1 MKRKFASTFL
11 LTLSLLALAGC
22 NGGDN
27 TSSDMPIDEEG
38 DITRDENG
46 NIIYDNVE
54 LNLWTVTT
62 GDDAIVQDS
71 IISQFN
77 SLYEGKIKV
86 TAQHTSRYDLE
97 TNLTST
103 MEFDKANG
111 PDILFNH
118 GNRVSE
124 YNDRGW
130 LYPIESYYT
139 KADVPL
145 DKDDY
150 VDSLLDAT
158 SIDGTMYATPID
170 VHSTMMEIRV
180 DILEKNGLEIPTNYE
195 ELCALSKTVVEKARA
210 GQFWIRGEN
219 SENKPATEW
228 RLASTAED
236 YTVFPIA
243 YGDMWV
249 HEFVGYTAAVQNGAS
264 LVASDGKPGWNSQ
277 ETINGLQLLRNWMWP
292 DSSSKNEYALSKS
305 YGTDYDVGDAPF
317 RAGTCIFKLQG
328 PWTYTKEMNDFD
340 ILLAKDG
347 GAKNITTRNISYM
360 FALDKNSENAGKIK
374 GEGHSVMLTKCVT
387 SQTKACAAAVF
398 ADYLSYFSGITW
410 AKSGHIPAVKSVAN
424 SSDFKDDATYEA
436 YVKYWGTPDD
446 YVVVPPTKY
455 YSYIDTYF
463 KACVQ
468 QAMSSSNKSQSIQ
481 EIVNKQYNDC
491 LGYIAL
497 YA

>member
-1 MKRKFASTFL
+1 MALVLSASI
-11 LTLSLLALAGC
+11 LAGC
-22 NGGDN
+22 NDTPSTDMSGD
-27 TSSDMPIDEEG
+27 G
-38 DITRDENG
+38 DIIRDDSG
-46 NIIYDNVE
+46 NVVYDNVE
-54 LNLWTVTT
+54 LKLWTVTT
-62 GDDAIVQDS
+62 GDDANVQDG

-77 SLYEGKIKV
+77 EIYKGQIKV
-86 TAQHTSRYDLE
+86 SAEHISRYDLE

-103 MEFDKANG
+103 MEFDRKNG

-118 GNRVSE
+118 GNRTTE
-124 YNDRGW
+124 YNDREW
-130 LYPIESYYT
+130 LLPIEDYYDKT
-139 KADVPL
+139 GTPL

-150 VDSLLDAT
+150 VDSLLNAT
-158 SIDGTMYATPID
+158 TVDGKMYATPID
-170 VHSTMMEIRV
+170 VHSAMMEVRV

-195 ELCALSKTVVEKARA
+195 ELCALSKAVVEKARA

-236 YTVFPIA
+236 YNIFPIA

-249 HEFVGYTAAVQNGAS
+249 HEFVGYTAAVQNGAT
-264 LVASDGKPGWNSQ
+264 LIGSDGYPAWNSK
-277 ETINGLQLLRNWMWP
+277 ETANGLQLLRNWMWP
-292 DSSSKNEYALSKS
+292 DSNSKNEYAMSKS

-317 RAGTCIFKLQG
+317 KAGTCIFKLQG
-328 PWTYTKEMNDFD
+328 PWTYKKDSNDFE

-347 GAKNITTRNISYM
+347 GASNITTRNLSYM
-360 FALDKNSENAGKIK
+360 FALDKTSANANKIK
-374 GEGHSVMLTKCVT
+374 GEGHAVMLTKCVT

-398 ADYLSYFSGITW
+398 ADYLSYYSGITW

-424 SSDFKDDATYEA
+424 SSEFKADEA
-436 YVKYWGTPDD
+436 YDKYVKYWGTPDD

-463 KACVQ
+463 KSCVQ
-468 QAMSSSNKSQSIQ
+468 QAMSNANRSTSVTDI
-481 EIVNKQYNDC
+481 IAKQYEDC
-491 LGYIAL
+491 LGYIEL